1 MLRHQFLVLTSVH
14 INEYINFVLR
24 KIFSRYNQPET
35 ISMNIFQA
43 FVKISKFRRIDLIIT
58 KDVSI
63 MYFHIIIDK

>member
-24 KIFSRYNQPET
+24 KIFSRYNQQEI
-35 ISMNIFQA
+35 ISMNIFQT
-43 FVKISKFRRIDLIIT
+43 FVKISKFRPIT

-63 MYFHIIIDK
+63 MYLHFIIDT

>member
-24 KIFSRYNQPET
+24 KIFSRYNQQEI
-35 ISMNIFQA
+35 ISMNIFQT
-43 FVKISKFRRIDLIIT
+43 FVKISLSRLIT

-63 MYFHIIIDK
+63 MYLHLIVDT